1 MDNQMVMFQGVVE
14 DRNDPLKV
22 GRVKVRCFGFHTAD
36 KNELPTA
43 DLPWAHPI
51 TPITSA
57 SMSEIGQAPV
67 GPVEG
72 TWVIGFFRDGDDAQ
86 FPIFFGTVPGIE
98 SQGAN
103 PQQGFSDP
111 NGKYPLEEGGNCCAR
126 ICRNEDIENTIVQ
139 EKRNNLDSC
148 SCPGKEGETQTR
160 NEPETPYD
168 CQYPFNH
175 VKKTESGHVEEFD
188 DTPGKERIHVY
199 HKSGTFKEIHP
210 DGTTVTKVV
219 KDNYTAILGDETLS
233 IKGNVFVQ
241 VVGDASVQVDGDTQ
255 LQFGGDVDANIDGKL
270 SVTVA
275 NGIEVSGGPSI
286 KQTADRIDLN

>member
-22 GRVKVRCFGFHTAD
+22 GRVKVRCFGFHSPNKQD
-36 KNELPTA
+36 LPTA

-72 TWVIGFFRDGDDAQ
+72 TWVIGFFRDGEDAQ

-98 SQGAN
+98 SQKPN
-103 PQQGFSDP
+103 PQEGFGDP

-139 EKRNNLDSC
+139 EKRNNIDSC
-148 SCPGKEGETQTR
+148 SCPAGDGQSQTR
-160 NEPETPYD
+160 TEPSTPYD
-168 CQYPFNH
+168 CRYPFNH

-199 HKSGTFKEIHP
+199 HKSGTFNEIHP
-210 DGTTVTKVV
+210 DGTTVTKIV

-233 IKGNVFVQ
+233 IKGKVFVQ
-241 VVGDASVQVDGDTQ
+241 VVGDTSIQVDGNTQ

-270 SVTVA
+270 SLSVG